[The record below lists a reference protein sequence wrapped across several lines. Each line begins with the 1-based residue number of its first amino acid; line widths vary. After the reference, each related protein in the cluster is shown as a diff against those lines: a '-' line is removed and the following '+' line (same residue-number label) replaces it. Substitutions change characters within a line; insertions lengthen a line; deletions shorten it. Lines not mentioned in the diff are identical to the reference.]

1 MKFHHIGLIVKNLSM
16 GLKEIDKISKI
27 KKKSNKVLDKNLGVS
42 VIFIK
47 TANSPLIELI
57 APINKN
63 SPIQNALKKRLNI
76 INHFAYKSKTFEK
89 DIIKIKKKG
98 FFQITKPT
106 KAKYF
111 NYKKVIFFMSKLN
124 HIVEIIE
131 D

>member
-1 MKFHHIGLIVKNLSM
+1 MKFHHIGLVVKNLSI
-16 GLKEIDKISKI
+16 GLNEINKITKITFKSKLI
-27 KKKSNKVLDKNLGVS
+27 KDKNLGVNI
-42 VIFIK
+42 IFIK
-47 TANSPLIELI
+47 TKNSPLVELI
-57 APINKN
+57 APINKS
-63 SPIQNALKKRLNI
+63 SPIQNTLKKKTNI

-111 NYKKVIFFMSKLN
+111 NHKKVTFFMSKLN
-124 HIVEIIE
+124 HIIEIIE